1 MTTEQAQRVFDPFY
15 RVSDKG
21 EGLGLGMSIV
31 KELVARMGGHI
42 TLRSEPGA
50 GTLVELCV
58 PVEVGQETPCFA
70 VIKQPSHMLPQYD
83 ADGRPA
89 WIVEDAPAIR
99 DLLIMELDA
108 LNFEVRSFADAESA
122 LAELNAATRLPAII
136 ITDHSLPGKSGSA
149 VLEAARKRDS
159 SLPVILLSATASLF
173 QTETD
178 SEGDTYSTC
187 LSKPVDLILLRNEIA
202 ACCNLTP
209 QSPDAQA
216 APATT
221 DDSETTAVDSLD
233 SETLERLEHWIALG
247 ALTDILDWCDAN
259 IAGNQEGAGGIA
271 IQLRR
276 LAEQGDFGAMRE
288 RLGSLLLRMPATAN
302 RH

>member
-1 MTTEQAQRVFDPFY
+1 LSVACTSETEPGRATLTCAIEDNGAGMTTEQAQRVFDPFY

-136 ITDHSLPGKSGSA
+136 ITP
-149 VLEAARKRDS
+149 
-159 SLPVILLSATASLF
+159 
-173 QTETD
+173 
-178 SEGDTYSTC
+178 
-187 LSKPVDLILLRNEIA
+187 
-202 ACCNLTP
+202 
-209 QSPDAQA
+209 
-216 APATT
+216 PAK
-221 DDSETTAVDSLD
+221 
-233 SETLERLEHWIALG
+233 
-247 ALTDILDWCDAN
+247 
-259 IAGNQEGAGGIA
+259 
-271 IQLRR
+271 
-276 LAEQGDFGAMRE
+276 
-288 RLGSLLLRMPATAN
+288 
-302 RH
+302 

>member
-1 MTTEQAQRVFDPFY
+1 M
-15 RVSDKG
+15 
-21 EGLGLGMSIV
+21 
-31 KELVARMGGHI
+31 
-42 TLRSEPGA
+42 
-50 GTLVELCV
+50 
-58 PVEVGQETPCFA
+58 
-70 VIKQPSHMLPQYD
+70 IKQPSHMLPQYD

-233 SETLERLEHWIALG
+233 SETLVH
-247 ALTDILDWCDAN
+247 
-259 IAGNQEGAGGIA
+259 
-271 IQLRR
+271 
-276 LAEQGDFGAMRE
+276 
-288 RLGSLLLRMPATAN
+288 
-302 RH
+302 

>member
-136 ITDHSLPGKSGSA
+136 ITDHSLPGKS
-149 VLEAARKRDS
+149 
-159 SLPVILLSATASLF
+159 
-173 QTETD
+173 
-178 SEGDTYSTC
+178 
-187 LSKPVDLILLRNEIA
+187 
-202 ACCNLTP
+202 
-209 QSPDAQA
+209 AQW
-216 APATT
+216 
-221 DDSETTAVDSLD
+221 
-233 SETLERLEHWIALG
+233 ER
-247 ALTDILDWCDAN
+247 
-259 IAGNQEGAGGIA
+259 
-271 IQLRR
+271 
-276 LAEQGDFGAMRE
+276 
-288 RLGSLLLRMPATAN
+288 S
-302 RH
+302 